1 MTKPKLQLTGQ
12 DGNVFYILGKAQKV
26 AKEAGWTEE
35 EIQGFIHKATHS
47 ESYDAVLQL
56 CFQYF
61 EVM

>member
-12 DGNVFYILGKAQKV
+12 DGNVFYILGKAQKA
-26 AKEAGWTEE
+26 AKQAGWTEE
-35 EIQGFIHKATHS
+35 EIQDFIHKATHS

-61 EVM
+61 DVM